1 MKRIITI
8 QDISGVGKCSVT
20 IAQPLISAMGVEC
33 AVLPTAVLSTHTMF
47 SGYTFCDLTDEFE
60 KIADHWAEQNI
71 TFDAI
76 YTGYL
81 GSFRQLELVS
91 RFIDRFRTK
100 DTLVVIDP
108 VMGDHGKLYPGF
120 TPAFAKEM
128 ANLAKKADLV
138 IPNLT
143 EAAYMLGIPYPET
156 YTQADIE
163 KILSSLKEAGT
174 KTVALTGVT
183 LEEGK
188 TGVAMLDGD
197 GLHLYQHHR
206 QPANFHGTGD
216 LFASVTVGGIMRGIP
231 TFDALCL
238 AADYTAHT
246 IGETLADPTHNTY
259 GVNFESTIPDLI
271 QRLYAKLS

>member
-1 MKRIITI
+1 MKRIVTI

-20 IAQPLISAMGVEC
+20 IAHPLVSAMGVEC

-47 SGYTFCDLTDEFE
+47 SGYTFCDLTGEIE
-60 KIADHWAEQNI
+60 KIARHWEEQNI

-81 GSFRQLELVS
+81 GSFEQLKLVS
-91 RFIDRFRTK
+91 DFIDRFRKNGTK
-100 DTLVVIDP
+100 VIIDP

-128 ANLAKKADLV
+128 ANLSKKADLI

-143 EAAYMLGIPYPET
+143 EAAFMLGIPYPES
-156 YTQADIE
+156 YTEEDI
-163 KILSSLKEAGT
+163 KNILTALKEAGT
-174 KTVALTGVT
+174 PAVALTGVSFS
-183 LEEGK
+183 EDK
-188 TGVAMLDGD
+188 TGVQLLDDQGI
-197 GLHLYQHHR
+197 HTYQHQR

-216 LFASVTVGGIMRGIP
+216 LFASVTVGGMMRGLP

-259 GVNFESTIPDLI
+259 GVNFETTIPDLI
-271 QRLYAKLS
+271 HRLYAKIS

>member
-1 MKRIITI
+1 MKRIITN

-163 KILSSLKEAGT
+163 KILSSLKEQAIYLTFALPHETTAT
-174 KTVALTGVT
+174 KL
-183 LEEGK
+183 
-188 TGVAMLDGD
+188 
-197 GLHLYQHHR
+197 
-206 QPANFHGTGD
+206 
-216 LFASVTVGGIMRGIP
+216 
-231 TFDALCL
+231 
-238 AADYTAHT
+238 
-246 IGETLADPTHNTY
+246 
-259 GVNFESTIPDLI
+259 
-271 QRLYAKLS
+271 

>member
-1 MKRIITI
+1 MKRIVTI

-20 IAQPLISAMGVEC
+20 IAHPIISAMGVEC

-47 SGYTFCDLTDEFE
+47 SGYTFCDLTPEFE
-60 KIADHWAEQNI
+60 KITDHWKEQGI

-81 GSFRQLELVS
+81 GSFEQLALVS
-91 RFIDRFRTK
+91 KFIDTFKKK

-108 VMGDHGKLYPGF
+108 VMGDNGKLYPGF
-120 TPAFAKEM
+120 TPAFANEM
-128 ANLAKKADLV
+128 AKLCRKADLV

-143 EAAYMLGIPYPET
+143 EATYMLGIPYRED
-156 YTQADIE
+156 YTESDVTS
-163 KILSSLKEAGT
+163 ILTQLRAGGT
-174 KTVALTGVT
+174 PMAALTGVGFI
-183 LEEGK
+183 EGK
-188 TGVAMLDGD
+188 TGIALLDQTGI
-197 GLHLYQHHR
+197 HLYEHNR

-216 LFASVTVGGIMRGIP
+216 LFASVTVGGMMRGLSA
-231 TFDALCL
+231 FDALKL

-259 GVNFESTIPDLI
+259 GVNFETTIPDLI
-271 QRLYAKLS
+271 QRLYRAIS

>member
-1 MKRIITI
+1 MKRIVTI

-47 SGYTFCDLTDEFE
+47 QGFTFCDLTPEFE
-60 KIADHWAEQNI
+60 KIADHWASQGI

-81 GSFRQLELVS
+81 GSFEQLELVS
-91 RFIDRFRTK
+91 RFIDRFK
-100 DTLVVIDP
+100 GENTLVVIDP

-128 ANLAKKADLV
+128 ANLCAKADL
-138 IPNLT
+138 ILPNLT
-143 EAAYMLGIPYPET
+143 EASFMLDIPYDDVLTPKKVT
-156 YTQADIE
+156 A
-163 KILSSLKEAGT
+163 ILEALKSKGT
-174 KTVALTGVT
+174 PMVSLTGT
-183 LEEGK
+183 GFSNEK
-188 TGVAMLDGD
+188 TGVSLLDD
-197 GLHLYQHHR
+197 KGLHTYEHFR

-216 LFASVTVGGIMRGIP
+216 LFASVTVGGIMRGLTP
-231 TFDALCL
+231 FDALCL
-238 AADYTAHT
+238 AAEYTSHT

-259 GVNFESTIPDLI
+259 GVNFESTIPSLI
-271 QRLYAKLS
+271 QRLQSALS